1 MTPERWGQLEELYHA
16 ARALPVFE
24 RNALLDRADP
34 EVRATVAAMLAQED
48 APQDG
53 GLLDRPAWE
62 GRESLLKA
70 ESLVAVGQQLGP
82 YQIEQKIGQGGMGQV
97 FRATDTRL
105 RRTVAI
111 KTSFVQ
117 FTERFEREARAIAAL
132 NHPHIGALYDVG
144 SSPSGF
150 GYLVLEYVE
159 GPTLADLIAKGPV
172 EPHEARRIA
181 FETAEAIE
189 AAHEKGT
196 VHRDLKPANIK
207 LGEGGTVK
215 VLDFGLAKAMD
226 EVQPIPPGEITNQ
239 GIILGTASY
248 MSPEQ
253 ALGGPID
260 RRSDIW
266 SFGVLVGEM
275 LSGKRL
281 FTGATTSD
289 VLASVVRGEP
299 DLSHVPAA
307 WIPLIR
313 RCLTKDVRRRLQ
325 SIGEARV
332 MLEDGLPVPAPV
344 APVSVRARQPWMLM
358 AAALVSLVSL
368 GVIALALFRDR
379 PAAPAA
385 ALNASLLPPPET
397 SFRYARNG
405 EGGFALSPDGTRLA
419 FVGRTEGKAQLW
431 VRSLAESESRPLP
444 GTEGAYNPF
453 WSLDSRWIAFFT
465 PQKLKKIEIATGSV
479 IDLWD
484 RPAANLMGS
493 WGPGGVIIWGLPYVQ
508 PTPLKGTRA
517 PIGRIPDAGGTP
529 MPVPGTEGGYSPH
542 FLPNG
547 RRFVY
552 VRRGERGGELWL
564 ASLDADEKP
573 RRVGEAGEHP
583 TWSAGHLLSVV
594 NGVLMARLFDPAR
607 GEFTGE
613 SFPLKA
619 PLASRLLFGIV
630 YTDFSANPQG
640 MLVYPPQ
647 TNSLTELRW
656 RDRTGKQQGSLG
668 APGEYYASRISPDG
682 RQVAFSRRDGNN
694 SAIWVANLEANSF
707 TRLTFDSGIDEN
719 PVWSPDGAAVT
730 FGSNA
735 SGAANLYRKAATGA
749 GTIDRLTTNT
759 VEQQPLDWS
768 RDGRFLV
775 YTQITAPT
783 EIMIQADS
791 GGQPVSFLGQHAHGA
806 VHAQFNPGAPR
817 WIAYDFDDSGR
828 REVYVQAFEPGKP
841 ASSARWQISNAG
853 GQMPRWRGDGKEIFY
868 LSLDGKMTAVR
879 VSGDGAAFQSSTPQ
893 VLFNATPPN
902 LRTPNWEYDV
912 SADGQRFLMIEPVV
926 APEYQP
932 LTIVSDWRSR

>member
-207 LGEGGTVK
+207 LGEEGNVK

-332 MLEDGLPVPAPV
+332 MLEDGL
-344 APVSVRARQPWMLM
+344 
-358 AAALVSLVSL
+358 
-368 GVIALALFRDR
+368 
-379 PAAPAA
+379 
-385 ALNASLLPPPET
+385 
-397 SFRYARNG
+397 
-405 EGGFALSPDGTRLA
+405 
-419 FVGRTEGKAQLW
+419 
-431 VRSLAESESRPLP
+431 RSEE
-444 GTEGAYNPF
+444 
-453 WSLDSRWIAFFT
+453 W
-465 PQKLKKIEIATGSV
+465 
-479 IDLWD
+479 
-484 RPAANLMGS
+484 
-493 WGPGGVIIWGLPYVQ
+493 
-508 PTPLKGTRA
+508 
-517 PIGRIPDAGGTP
+517 
-529 MPVPGTEGGYSPH
+529 
-542 FLPNG
+542 
-547 RRFVY
+547 
-552 VRRGERGGELWL
+552 
-564 ASLDADEKP
+564 
-573 RRVGEAGEHP
+573 RVG
-583 TWSAGHLLSVV
+583 
-594 NGVLMARLFDPAR
+594 
-607 GEFTGE
+607 
-613 SFPLKA
+613 
-619 PLASRLLFGIV
+619 
-630 YTDFSANPQG
+630 
-640 MLVYPPQ
+640 
-647 TNSLTELRW
+647 
-656 RDRTGKQQGSLG
+656 
-668 APGEYYASRISPDG
+668 
-682 RQVAFSRRDGNN
+682 
-694 SAIWVANLEANSF
+694 
-707 TRLTFDSGIDEN
+707 
-719 PVWSPDGAAVT
+719 
-730 FGSNA
+730 
-735 SGAANLYRKAATGA
+735 
-749 GTIDRLTTNT
+749 
-759 VEQQPLDWS
+759 
-768 RDGRFLV
+768 
-775 YTQITAPT
+775 
-783 EIMIQADS
+783 
-791 GGQPVSFLGQHAHGA
+791 
-806 VHAQFNPGAPR
+806 
-817 WIAYDFDDSGR
+817 
-828 REVYVQAFEPGKP
+828 
-841 ASSARWQISNAG
+841 
-853 GQMPRWRGDGKEIFY
+853 KE
-868 LSLDGKMTAVR
+868 
-879 VSGDGAAFQSSTPQ
+879 
-893 VLFNATPPN
+893 
-902 LRTPNWEYDV
+902 
-912 SADGQRFLMIEPVV
+912 
-926 APEYQP
+926 
-932 LTIVSDWRSR
+932 